1 MVNLGLLH
9 DQPTSVEQTRASGP
23 RSKLDT
29 EAMLWEAQGAAQG
42 ATLWAAPG
50 AIPGAMPWATLGATL
65 SAMQSAMQSA
75 RRSLAC

>member
-23 RSKLDT
+23 RSKRDT
-29 EAMLWEAQGAAQG
+29 EAML
-42 ATLWAAPG
+42 
-50 AIPGAMPWATLGATL
+50 WATLGATL

>member
-29 EAMLWEAQGAAQG
+29 EAMLWEAQG